1 MIAIGER
8 FYKSV
13 RMCTPHKAHRYRT
26 CREYVFIGRTI
37 SSEGMSIYDPLNLRS
52 STSSCQFAGSVAA
65 TNRLAMGKS
74 RKAIAIFVNE
84 DGSTRIDQTA
94 LGIANSA

>member
-1 MIAIGER
+1 
-8 FYKSV
+8 
-13 RMCTPHKAHRYRT
+13 MCTPHKAHRYRT
-26 CREYVFIGRTI
+26 CGEYMFIGRTI
-37 SSEGMSIYDPLNLRS
+37 SSEGMSVYDPLILRS
-52 STSSCQFAGSVAA
+52 STGSCQFAGSVA